1 MVIFDSK
8 QVWSSTARTEHLC
21 KTHILLTMS
30 TESVRLSFRQH
41 MREQVLRAAR
51 DLTIEKG
58 WHRVRMSEVA
68 KLVGV
73 SRPTLYKEFTDKQ
86 GLGDAL
92 VVSEG
97 ERFLN
102 GIHAVSAQHAGD
114 VRGGI
119 TAAVSYTLEEA
130 EASPLLKA
138 VLTSNRPTDKTVS
151 ETTGMLPLL
160 PTSASLLELSS
171 AALVTWFNE
180 HFPGLDADDV
190 HEVADALV
198 RLTVSHV
205 VLPSADASLTGE
217 RSRGSPF
224 AIWAQIPRGRLHN
237 ADFCL
242 DVDFIEKSVNTGV
255 ETLARE
261 DPHDC
266 QRFRSEVVGG
276 ASFSTFV

>member
-1 MVIFDSK
+1 
-8 QVWSSTARTEHLC
+8 
-21 KTHILLTMS
+21 
-30 TESVRLSFRQH
+30 

-119 TAAVSYTLEEA
+119 TAAVSY
-130 EASPLLKA
+130 
-138 VLTSNRPTDKTVS
+138 
-151 ETTGMLPLL
+151 
-160 PTSASLLELSS
+160 
-171 AALVTWFNE
+171 
-180 HFPGLDADDV
+180 
-190 HEVADALV
+190 
-198 RLTVSHV
+198 
-205 VLPSADASLTGE
+205 
-217 RSRGSPF
+217 
-224 AIWAQIPRGRLHN
+224 
-237 ADFCL
+237 
-242 DVDFIEKSVNTGV
+242 
-255 ETLARE
+255 
-261 DPHDC
+261 
-266 QRFRSEVVGG
+266 
-276 ASFSTFV
+276 